1 MFLTLWR
8 RTFIISLGITFV
20 LVLLLLIYH
29 FKQRLTIASES
40 KQDTMFEIINNLA
53 QELNNIKMS
62 LSNAVVSPA
71 SYPFS
76 NVQNEEQNLTEV
88 DLQASDLNDFS
99 LTGQEEDA
107 ESDEETTDDEDSDI
121 SDSEDEDDKIVVS
134 DEDED
139 EISVEDVDPEEKKEE
154 LTVDKPEE
162 QIEESLEKEE
172 SNVKEEQELEASEP
186 NFSKMNLGALKSYI
200 VEKGLVEDASKMKKA
215 QILALIE
222 QHH

>member
-1 MFLTLWR
+1 MAVFNFMET
-8 RTFIISLGITFV
+8 TFVISLGITFV
-20 LVLLLLIYH
+20 LVLLLIYH
-29 FKQRLTIASES
+29 FKQRLSIAEN
-40 KQDTMFEIINNLA
+40 KQDTMFEIVNNLA

-62 LSNAVVSPA
+62 LSNAVMSPA

-134 DEDED
+134 EDED

>member
-1 MFLTLWR
+1 MAVFNFMET
-8 RTFIISLGITFV
+8 TFVISLGITFV
-20 LVLLLLIYH
+20 LVLLLIYH
-29 FKQRLTIASES
+29 FKQRLSIAEN
-40 KQDTMFEIINNLA
+40 KQDTMFEIVNNLA

-99 LTGQEEDA
+99 LMGQEEDA
-107 ESDEETTDDEDSDI
+107 ESDEETTDDEGSDI

-134 DEDED
+134 EDED

-154 LTVDKPEE
+154 LTLDKPEE
-162 QIEESLEKEE
+162 QIEESLEKEK
-172 SNVKEEQELEASEP
+172 SDVKEEQELETSEP
-186 NFSKMNLGALKSYI
+186 NFSKMNLGALKTYI
-200 VEKGLVEDASKMKKA
+200 VEKGIVQDASKMKKS

-222 QHH
+222 EQH

>member
-1 MFLTLWR
+1 MKT
-8 RTFIISLGITFV
+8 TK
-20 LVLLLLIYH
+20 LL
-29 FKQRLTIASES
+29 
-40 KQDTMFEIINNLA
+40 
-53 QELNNIKMS
+53 
-62 LSNAVVSPA
+62 
-71 SYPFS
+71 FS
-76 NVQNEEQNLTEV
+76 
-88 DLQASDLNDFS
+88 
-99 LTGQEEDA
+99 
-107 ESDEETTDDEDSDI
+107 
-121 SDSEDEDDKIVVS
+121 
-134 DEDED
+134 EDED

>member
-1 MFLTLWR
+1 MAVFNFMET
-8 RTFIISLGITFV
+8 TFVISLGITFV
-20 LVLLLLIYH
+20 LVLLLIYH
-29 FKQRLTIASES
+29 FKQRLSIAEN
-40 KQDTMFEIINNLA
+40 KQDTMFEIVNNLA

-107 ESDEETTDDEDSDI
+107 ESDEETTDDEGSDI

-134 DEDED
+134 EDED

>member
-1 MFLTLWR
+1 MAVFNFMET
-8 RTFIISLGITFV
+8 TFVISLGITFV
-20 LVLLLLIYH
+20 LVLLLIYH
-29 FKQRLTIASES
+29 FKQRLSIAEN
-40 KQDTMFEIINNLA
+40 KQDTMFEIVNNLA

-134 DEDED
+134 EDED

-215 QILALIE
+215 DILKLLE
-222 QHH
+222 SE